1 MNLKSNKGVTLIA
14 LTVTIIILLIITGA
28 IISNVQDQINIQKL
42 DQLNVDIE
50 LLNANVDDYYLT
62 YGELPILCD
71 YLHKE
76 AFVDEI
82 YKFADTRHATLNND
96 PNPNDGDNYAVIDV
110 EKLGGITLHYG
121 YEKGGTTGDY
131 NLLKTNRKISEDP
144 NHVEDEIY
152 VINTTTHQIYFPH
165 GIVVD
170 NIMYYT
176 F

>member
-1 MNLKSNKGVTLIA
+1 MNQKSDRGVTLIA
-14 LTVTIIILLIITGA
+14 LIVTIIILLVITGA
-28 IISNVQDQINIQKL
+28 IIFNTGNNINMKKL
-42 DQLNVDIE
+42 DQLKLDIE
-50 LLNANVDDYYLT
+50 LLNSQIDDYYLK

-76 AFVDEI
+76 DFAEEI
-82 YKFADTRHATLNND
+82 YTFAHTRNAILNND
-96 PNPNDGDNYAVIDV
+96 LNPNDGDNYAVIDV
-110 EKLGGITLHYG
+110 EKLGGITLYYG
-121 YEKGGTTGDY
+121 YEKGGTSGDY
-131 NLLKTNRKISEDP
+131 NLLKTNRKVSEDP
-144 NHVEDEIY
+144 DPVEDEIY

>member
-50 LLNANVDDYYLT
+50 LLNSNVDDYYLT

-71 YLHKE
+71 YMDKE
-76 AFVDEI
+76 DFIEEI
-82 YKFADTRHATLNND
+82 NTFANSRNVTLNN
-96 PNPNDGDNYAVIDV
+96 NVNSNDGDNYAVIDV
-110 EKLGGITLHYG
+110 EKLGGITLYYG
-121 YEKGGTTGDY
+121 YEKGGTSGDY
-131 NLLKTNRKISEDP
+131 NLLKTNKKISEDP
-144 NHVEDEIY
+144 NSVEDEIY
-152 VINTTTHQIYFPH
+152 VINTTTHQVYFPH

>member
-1 MNLKSNKGVTLIA
+1 MKIILKSRK
-14 LTVTIIILLIITGA
+14 
-28 IISNVQDQINIQKL
+28 NV
-42 DQLNVDIE
+42 
-50 LLNANVDDYYLT
+50 Y
-62 YGELPILCD
+62 
-71 YLHKE
+71 E
-76 AFVDEI
+76 A
-82 YKFADTRHATLNND
+82 
-96 PNPNDGDNYAVIDV
+96 
-110 EKLGGITLHYG
+110 
-121 YEKGGTTGDY
+121 TGDY